1 MLDFIFHAGVHNE
14 KISEGILSIS
24 FLGKIFVDY
33 LQNILWARL
42 WFNYSITWSW
52 NMCSII
58 SQINNLKVSIPIFIW
73 AFRTIMNQFKILEKN
88 IYKNF
93 LHLESSM

>member
-1 MLDFIFHAGVHNE
+1 
-14 KISEGILSIS
+14 
-24 FLGKIFVDY
+24 
-33 LQNILWARL
+33 
-42 WFNYSITWSW
+42 
-52 NMCSII
+52 MCSII
-58 SQINNLKVSIPIFIW
+58 SQVNNLKVSIPIFIW